1 MFFNL
6 LTSPYLYDVVE
17 PIAKW
22 VSVGFVLALVL
33 SWFITFLVK
42 REIHGKVAKN
52 NLLALFFYALV
63 MGIFLLTLEIIKKY
77 DSNYLENNYVNG
89 DIVGLV
95 FLPVLITLVVALV
108 GGITAFIMARKKSSA
123 VKPTI
128 IITSIICGLGLFA
141 TLITIA
147 IYYSKN
153 IVGDGYYTGEYGKL
167 NSVALYVGA
176 GLLIATLV
184 GLSFIVGKN
193 NKKPFDTKTVATAG
207 IYIAISFVLSYVKF
221 EAAWLQGGSI
231 TLVSFLPICLFS
243 FCYGMKKGL
252 IVGLIYGLLQAV
264 QDPWL
269 IHPAQFL
276 LDYPI
281 AFSTIAFSGLLTDLK
296 VLNNHNTLK
305 FCLGVGITGVFRY
318 IAHTLSGVF
327 AFGAYAV
334 GDGASNFLVY
344 SLVYNSYVFI
354 DIALVIIASIVIM
367 SSKAFCKELCKINPT
382 LNEK

>member
-1 MFFNL
+1 MLNL
-6 LTSPYLYDVVE
+6 LTPYAIDLAE

-22 VSVGFVLALVL
+22 ATIGLAVALIIACLIVFLAKKTAFKKTAKIGFVSFV
-33 SWFITFLVK
+33 
-42 REIHGKVAKN
+42 
-52 NLLALFFYALV
+52 FYALV
-63 MGIFLLTLEIIKKY
+63 LGILLLTLELLKKF
-77 DSNYLENNYVNG
+77 DVAYLEDKWVNLNV
-89 DIVGLV
+89 IKLV
-95 FLPVLITLVVALV
+95 FIPVITTLSLSLISFILLLVVSKKNPKILKK
-108 GGITAFIMARKKSSA
+108 TA
-123 VKPTI
+123 
-128 IITSIICGLGLFA
+128 IICGIVCGVAIVVSLVLM
-141 TLITIA
+141 A
-147 IYYSKN
+147 IYHQNY
-153 IVGDGYYTGEYGKL
+153 IVGDGYYTDESSKFSSSSLYL
-167 NSVALYVGA
+167 SAVAVILTIT
-176 GLLIATLV
+176 LSSLI
-184 GLSFIVGKN
+184 IGKN
-193 NKKPFDTKTVATAG
+193 NKTVFDTRC
-207 IYIAISFVLSYVKF
+207 ISFAGVCLALSFTLSFIKF

-243 FCYGMKKGL
+243 YCYGMKKGL

>member
-231 TLVSFLPICLFS
+231 TLVSFLPICLFAYT
-243 FCYGMKKGL
+243 YGMKKGL
-252 IVGLIYGLLQAV
+252 LVGLIYGILQAI
-264 QDPWL
+264 QDPF
-269 IHPAQFL
+269 IVHPAQFL
-276 LDYPI
+276 LDYPVAFCSI
-281 AFSTIAFSGLLTDLK
+281 ALSGMFTDLN
-296 VLNNHNTLK
+296 VLEKLPRLK
-305 FCLGVGITGVFRY
+305 FALSAGLTGLFRY
-318 IAHTLSGVF
+318 VSHTLSGVF
-327 AFGAYAV
+327 AFGAYSMDA
-334 GDGASNFLVY
+334 GQQNFLLF
-344 SLVYNSYVFI
+344 SATYNTYVFI
-354 DIALVIIASIVIM
+354 DIALVIVIGLIM
-367 SSKAFCKELCKINPT
+367 LSNKSFQNELLKVDKSN
-382 LNEK
+382 